1 MLSFTMQAGPDP
13 VQGPFAG
20 LADSDGSLSP
30 IGVDAWGRIRAWRS
44 LVQERYTRR
53 FSWPRCLQRLWSRKT
68 TPVRRTFSPRQRAHS
83 RALRS
88 CVRMTATASTSK
100 PATSAIS
107 TPIVWLR
114 TLLGCGTAGRYR
126 PAIDNDHSCMRR
138 SDTPPPAWTIRYRRR
153 KTSGTTSPTSR
164 HTRSSWGTRS
174 TVPAGAVGARAA
186 HTGGTGRIHH
196 DRSQPG
202 HGTSVRSG
210 ARGHARHARR
220 RDPLVPH
227 GRRRTRSALRST
239 APASEPFVDP
249 GWTLRAG
256 IPEVVNQMIAR
267 TTIEILILRPTM
279 SYGLTPARE

>member
-1 MLSFTMQAGPDP
+1 M
-13 VQGPFAG
+13 
-20 LADSDGSLSP
+20 
-30 IGVDAWGRIRAWRS
+30 
-44 LVQERYTRR
+44 RR
-53 FSWPRCLQRLWSRKT
+53 FSWPRCLQRLSSRKPA
-68 TPVRRTFSPRQRAHS
+68 PVPRTFNLRQRAHS

-107 TPIVWLR
+107 TPIVWPR
-114 TLLGCGTAGRYR
+114 TLGCGTAGRYG
-126 PAIDNDHSCMRR
+126 PAIDNGGSCMRR

-164 HTRSSWGTRS
+164 HTRSSWETRS
-174 TVPAGAVGARAA
+174 TSTAGAVSGHGRA

-196 DRSQPG
+196 GRSQPG

-239 APASEPFVDP
+239 APASEPFGDP

-256 IPEVVNQMIAR
+256 TPRGRQPDDRSHDDRDSDSATHDVLRSDTGAR
-267 TTIEILILRPTM
+267 V
-279 SYGLTPARE
+279 ACV